1 MPQCANISGDLG
13 ALIFYF
19 YQKKVGGTVAQT
31 VILA

>member
-1 MPQCANISGDLG
+1 MSESANISGDLG
-13 ALIFYF
+13 ALIFFF